1 MYICIYILIAA
12 LLLLRALM
20 ETRAFKKTESSF
32 YLLHPPFTRV
42 STPAASFARLTVA
55 FLPESKC

>member
-1 MYICIYILIAA
+1 MIAA

-20 ETRAFKKTESSF
+20 ETLAFKKTESSF